1 MRVVERSR
9 GRARA
14 RRAAR
19 AGGRARAIARGRSRA
34 GEGARDGRARD
45 GDARN
50 TAGNRSEVEIGE
62 FRPARAVDARGA
74 RRARVGTTERA
85 RDGMTDDADAR
96 RTRSRRSN
104 RRGEDGEG
112 ERGGRRDGAM
122 SAEGGL
128 PGQPPASEVAAV
140 VSDGKVDAGAGDG
153 NEVQTATP
161 ALSPGQGANGSP
173 NSDKTTKDGE
183 VANEAPARTPAP
195 ALAVSSPTTIDVEVP
210 TPRGVD
216 QMSPDGNREYKI
228 YKDIECCFCGA
239 QKKFNGYL
247 AFKKHVV
254 SYCSAKPEETFAEYQ
269 QHVEKYWAEQPAMDQ
284 AEMVSAFVMEDEN
297 DKDETDRDS
306 DADDDGPRSDT
317 VKHRAE
323 AEATH
328 NADSDDD
335 RPANKAALLK
345 TPENLFD
352 DVSNVDDKLTA
363 NESTEPNRKR
373 RTAARPSRYTVG
385 IDDEDERA
393 ASRGRDIDKST
404 NESQECACTECGKSF
419 KNAHSLKIHQSKM
432 KHRGELIVPLTA
444 GAVEKKNKTQASV
457 IVTNHSTACDVC
469 GVSVKSPAGLVTHK
483 ARWCKGAKSAAT
495 SVPNAQ
501 VVTKATD
508 KAPPKIA
515 SEAHTPLKE
524 LSVGAKSRKCL
535 LREESGCEF
544 KGTSFDDLVRH
555 MQVEHGVKVTRIG
568 KQSAQGE
575 SPGDEPAVEE
585 QSVRPQTETTI
596 LRIFHT
602 QRSCAEC
609 SAKFPNNSGLIAHY
623 KDAHNV
629 RAFITA
635 KEFKE
640 AEALMNSSSDAS
652 LPTSEPKPSL
662 SKPNKLTHET
672 RDTDRPSGKSK
683 KTQITCEYCQ
693 TYTGFWNAGFAAH
706 LRSCKLKHPQTS
718 PLEEEPLNVGV
729 NFPGPPRT
737 KEMDP
742 GVRFCDECA
751 AGDFKCKSFRQLCT
765 HYKKEHNVEL
775 IAAAA
780 VIEDRVALNQTDMEE
795 VDETVVHDKGVH
807 SSTKHMEILTDQLQC
822 PECEFKAKQHRG
834 LCTHMRMKHKTI
846 PIPVEP
852 PSRRKRSRAASVTAE
867 DETHA
872 LVPVKR
878 MTRELDD
885 ALPGN
890 EIVEVKNF
898 QQLVNS
904 FKELSAA
911 HKELVRSHEELARS
925 HEIATRT
932 NVQYEDRIAVLE
944 SGTSQGGDRRR
955 GAGRGALALH
965 APDANTQVVYHNPGG
980 LDCSPVV
987 TWGRQVWLSGITC
1000 GGVVEPTFTG
1010 QMRRVFDNLVRLLV
1024 MAGTDVAHLLQV
1036 KIHLKDIREME
1047 AVCDIW
1053 DRFFSDAG
1061 ITREHRPCRHITQAV
1076 LSNAKLQVEMF
1087 AEAVLPGEGEQAFPS
1102 GLPPKRIANA

>member
-1 MRVVERSR
+1 M
-9 GRARA
+9 A
-14 RRAAR
+14 
-19 AGGRARAIARGRSRA
+19 
-34 GEGARDGRARD
+34 
-45 GDARN
+45 
-50 TAGNRSEVEIGE
+50 
-62 FRPARAVDARGA
+62 
-74 RRARVGTTERA
+74 
-85 RDGMTDDADAR
+85 
-96 RTRSRRSN
+96 
-104 RRGEDGEG
+104 
-112 ERGGRRDGAM
+112 
-122 SAEGGL
+122 AEGGL
-128 PGQPPASEVAAV
+128 PGQPPASEVAVA
-140 VSDGKVDAGAGDG
+140 VSDGKASAGAGDG
-153 NEVQTATP
+153 GEVRTATP
-161 ALSPGQGANGSP
+161 ALSPGQGADGSP
-173 NSDKTTKDGE
+173 NSDKATKDGE

-195 ALAVSSPTTIDVEVP
+195 ALAVSSPTTLDVEVP

-228 YKDIECCFCGA
+228 YKDFECCFCGEK
-239 QKKFNGYL
+239 KKFNGYL

-254 SYCSAKPEETFAEYQ
+254 SYCSAKPENQPYQ
-269 QHVEKYWAEQPAMDQ
+269 QILEKFWHEQPAMDQ

-335 RPANKAALLK
+335 RPTNNAALLK

-352 DVSNVDDKLTA
+352 DVSNVDDEQTA
-363 NESTEPNRKR
+363 NKSTEPNRKR
-373 RTAARPSRYTVG
+373 RTAARPSRYTAG
-385 IDDEDERA
+385 IDDEDDHR
-393 ASRGRDIDKST
+393 ASRGREVDKST
-404 NESQECACTECGKSF
+404 NDSQEYACAACGKSF

-432 KHRGELIVPLTA
+432 KHQDEPIVRASA
-444 GAVEKKNKTQASV
+444 GARGTKEKTQAAAV
-457 IVTNHSTACDVC
+457 VVTNHSTTCDVC

-483 ARWCKGAKSAAT
+483 ARWCKGAKSADT

-501 VVTKATD
+501 VVTTTTG
-508 KAPPKIA
+508 KAPPKSA
-515 SEAHTPLKE
+515 SEAQTPLKE

-544 KGTSFDDLVRH
+544 KGISFDDLVRH
-555 MQVEHGVKVTRIG
+555 MQVEHGVKVTRVG
-568 KQSAQGE
+568 KQSTQGE
-575 SPGDEPAVEE
+575 LPGNEPAVEE

-609 SAKFPNNSGLIAHY
+609 SAKFSHKAGLIAHY
-623 KDAHNV
+623 KEAHNV
-629 RAFITA
+629 WAVISA

-640 AEALMNSSSDAS
+640 AKALMNSSSAVS
-652 LPTSEPKPSL
+652 LPTSAPKPS
-662 SKPNKLTHET
+662 SPKPNKLAHET

-683 KTQITCEYCQ
+683 KTQLTCEYCQ

-706 LRSCKLKHPQTS
+706 VRSCKLKHPQTS
-718 PLEEEPLNVGV
+718 PLEEEPLNVEV
-729 NFPGPPRT
+729 SFPGPPRT

-751 AGDFKCKSFRQLCT
+751 AGDFKCKSWRQLCT

-775 IAAAA
+775 IEAAV
-780 VIEDRVALNQTDMEE
+780 VIEDRAALNQTDMEE
-795 VDETVVHDKGVH
+795 VDETVVHDKGGH
-807 SSTKHMEILTDQLQC
+807 SVIKTTMEILTDQLQC
-822 PECEFKAKQHRG
+822 PECDYKAKQHRG

-852 PSRRKRSRAASVTAE
+852 RHRRKRSRAASITAM

-890 EIVEVKNF
+890 EIVEVENF
-898 QQLVNS
+898 QQLVKS
-904 FKELSAA
+904 FRELSAA

-925 HEIATRT
+925 HEIATRA

-955 GAGRGALALH
+955 GATREALALH
-965 APDANTQVVYHNPGG
+965 APDANTRVLYHNPDG

-987 TWGRQVWLSGITC
+987 SFGRQVWLSGITC
-1000 GGVVEPTFTG
+1000 GGVVELTFTG

-1053 DRFFSDAG
+1053 DKFFSDAG
-1061 ITREHRPCRHITQAV
+1061 IAREHRPCRHITQAV
-1076 LSNAKLQVEMF
+1076 LSDAKLQVEMF
-1087 AEAVLPGEGEQAFPS
+1087 AEAVLPGEGERAFPS